1 MALKGRFPTYIFLLK
16 SRSFAAPLRLER
28 GAAVARLWVGLSD
41 LNQLVPM
48 TASSESTIG
57 SGELS
62 SRAQYREEQM
72 RNKLASREVRGVAL
86 RQMPW
91 CRPVLPRRVYR

>member
-1 MALKGRFPTYIFLLK
+1 MALKGRFPTYSFFLN

-48 TASSESTIG
+48 TAHSESTIG

-62 SRAQYREEQM
+62 SRAQYREEHT
-72 RNKLASREVRGVAL
+72 RNKLTSREVREVVL
-86 RQMPW
+86 RQ
-91 CRPVLPRRVYR
+91 LPP